1 MYRIDLTAYKKNG
14 YKYNHIA
21 VRFDCTGCVEYH
33 TGYKS
38 TLETYLYNG
47 VLPADVEILTF
58 RQAAAQYPE
67 YFIFDGK

>member
-47 VLPADVEILTF
+47 VLPADVEI
-58 RQAAAQYPE
+58 
-67 YFIFDGK
+67 